1 MVLLSLHNVADHLPL
16 TSALLSS
23 ALSKIIGDMHT
34 PRSFFLS
41 KSQFTRGL
49 QCHKSLW
56 LLKNRRE
63 LQQKPDASLQARFD
77 AGTEVGILAQQLF
90 PGGTGLEYESG
101 ISQNITRT
109 KELLA
114 SGTQTIYEATF
125 RHDNVLAMVDIL
137 RKGKNGWEMYE
148 VKSSTE
154 TKDIFINDTAIQ
166 YYVAR
171 GSGLD
176 VSRVFLV
183 HLNNRYTRIGE
194 LDLQKL
200 FAVDDVTELTLSRQ
214 ADIPQLLG
222 GMRQS
227 LEGGEPSIDIGPHCT
242 APYDCDFKPYCWKHI
257 PEYSIFDIANLR
269 SNRKFSLYHSGVL
282 HLQDI
287 PADFSLS
294 DKMQVQ
300 VESELTGKKSIKSR
314 NIREFLAKI
323 TEPVGFLDF
332 ETFME
337 PVPSFDYQR
346 PYQQVP
352 FQYSLHISGKG
363 KLVHHEF
370 LGEPGIDPRQ
380 PFIEKLLQDTDSC
393 RTILVYNQAFEV
405 TRLQEM
411 AKNFPGFAEGIKT
424 IIAKIVDLMDPFRN
438 KDYYVREMHGSHSI
452 KYVLPALVPGLSYD
466 NLGIA
471 DGEMAMLAYA
481 RLSRMDDEDEK
492 EKTCQHLLEYC
503 KMDTLAMVRI
513 WEKLVDTTQAKG
525 QLSLF

>member
-1 MVLLSLHNVADHLPL
+1 MRK
-16 TSALLSS
+16 T
-23 ALSKIIGDMHT
+23 
-34 PRSFFLS
+34 RSFFLS

-77 AGTEVGILAQQLF
+77 SGTEVGILAQQLF

-101 ISQNITRT
+101 ISRNIAKTQ
-109 KELLA
+109 ELLA

-137 RKGKNGWEMYE
+137 RKGENGWEIYE

-166 YYVAR
+166 YYVVK

-183 HLNNRYTRIGE
+183 HLNNQYTRIGE
-194 LDLQKL
+194 LDLQAL
-200 FAVDDVTELTLSRQ
+200 FAINDVTDLTLFRQTDIPLLLGNMRQ
-214 ADIPQLLG
+214 A
-222 GMRQS
+222 
-227 LEGGEPSIDIGPHCT
+227 LEGGEPSIDIGPYCT
-242 APYDCDFKPYCWKHI
+242 APYECDFISYCWQHI

-269 SNRKFSLYHSGVL
+269 SNRKFALYYGGVL

-287 PADFSLS
+287 PADFPLS
-294 DKMQVQ
+294 DNMQVQ
-300 VESELTGKKSIKSR
+300 VEAELTGRKFVNIR
-314 NIREFLAKI
+314 NIREFLSKI
-323 TEPVGFLDF
+323 SEPIGFLDF

-337 PVPSFDYQR
+337 PVPSFDHQR

-352 FQYSLHISGKG
+352 FQYSLHISENK
-363 KLVHHEF
+363 KLEHYEF
-370 LGEPGIDPRQ
+370 LGEPGNDPRQ
-380 PFIEKLLQDTDSC
+380 PFIEKLLEDTISC

-405 TRLQEM
+405 TRLQET
-411 AKNFPGFAEGIKT
+411 AEKFPEFAEGIESIT
-424 IIAKIVDLMDPFRN
+424 ARIIDLMAPFRN
-438 KDYYVREMHGSHSI
+438 KDYYVKEMCGSHSI
-452 KYVLPALVPGLSYD
+452 KYVLPALVPDLSYD
-466 NLGIA
+466 SLAIA

-481 RLSRMDDEDEK
+481 RLSGMIDGDEK
-492 EKTCQHLLEYC
+492 KKIRKHLLEYC
-503 KMDTLAMVRI
+503 GLDTLAMVKI
-513 WEKLVDTTQAKG
+513 WEKLVSITQPKG